1 MQKSSLIFGTLMFLI
16 SGILTYLNLTK
27 SLPVSLP
34 LIINV
39 LISAIILA
47 VPSAIAFHFGVKKIG
62 VEPTNPKILMA
73 ALFAFFVGN
82 SAAIVFS
89 LREISWFLFAAV
101 VISLSYLAPLRLLK
115 TKNSQEQL
123 PANK

>member
-1 MQKSSLIFGTLMFLI
+1 MQKSSIIFGISMFLI
-16 SGILTYLNLTK
+16 TGILTYLNLTK
-27 SLPVSLP
+27 SLPISLA

-39 LISAIILA
+39 LISAVVLA
-47 VPSAIAFHFGVKKIG
+47 IPSAIAFHFGVKRIG
-62 VEPTNPKILMA
+62 VRPTIPKILMA

-101 VISLSYLAPLRLLK
+101 VIALSYLAPLGLLK
-115 TKNSQEQL
+115 PMVNQE
-123 PANK
+123 

>member
-1 MQKSSLIFGTLMFLI
+1 MQKSSTIFGALMFLI
-16 SGILTYLNLTK
+16 TGMLTYLNLAK
-27 SLPVSLP
+27 SLPVNLG

-39 LISAIILA
+39 LISAVVLA
-47 VPSAIAFHFGVKKIG
+47 IPSAIAFHFGIKKIG
-62 VEPTNPKILMA
+62 VKPTNPKILMA

-101 VISLSYLAPLRLLK
+101 VIVLSYLAPLRLLK
-115 TKNSQEQL
+115 SKVNQE
-123 PANK
+123 